1 MPEQNRLG
9 ALPFH
14 PVNRWAWN
22 FLRQAGFRELEPQE
36 LAVLALAVQDDP
48 EGLDAEQSLYR
59 VGDLEGF
66 SDLPL
71 RFDPSEVAGDLPRLP
86 LWFPLEHPDS
96 GRPLK
101 AHELHLRFLNSLAE
115 FLDQRDPKSWQEA
128 RRSAQLALLSL
139 AAQHSTSEHLR

>member
-1 MPEQNRLG
+1 MPEPNRLG

-22 FLRQAGFRELEPQE
+22 FLRQSGFLELEPRQ
-36 LAVLALAVQDDP
+36 LAVLALAVRDDP

-71 RFDPSEVAGDLPRLP
+71 RFDPSEVAGDLPGLP
-86 LWFPLEHPDS
+86 LWFPREHPES
-96 GRPLK
+96 GREQKFPE
-101 AHELHLRFLNSLAE
+101 AALRFLNALAE
-115 FLDQRDPKSWQEA
+115 YLDWQPKSWQEA
-128 RRSAQLALLSL
+128 RRSAQSALLSL
-139 AAQHSTSEHLR
+139 ASDHSTSEYLR